1 LRKEKYFTKLGLK
14 SGYHQVRV
22 KEEDTWKTAFKTRQ
36 SLNEWLVMPFGLCNA
51 PATFMRL
58 MNEVL
63 CPFIDS
69 HVIVYLDDILLYIST
84 WEDHMSHLAHVLE
97 ILKKYQL
104 LENINKCEFAQQCL
118 VYLGYVIGGGELKIH
133 TSKMEA
139 IMKWHVPT
147 NASKVRSFNGAAQN
161 LRNFKALYSVVAAS
175 FYTIM
180 TSGKSFHWGKGKESD
195 FKEIKKKIIQAQF
208 GITKLVETL

>member
-1 LRKEKYFTKLGLK
+1 
-14 SGYHQVRV
+14 
-22 KEEDTWKTAFKTRQ
+22 
-36 SLNEWLVMPFGLCNA
+36 MPFGLCNA